1 MIQQIKMNRN
11 INTRNNTRRK
21 LSLLIMTIL
30 LTHQNT
36 SSFQTPV
43 SHTKRP
49 IHQMTSPIHVMNSV
63 STSTSVTTN
72 NNDDTL
78 VDSLTNQCPLATSS
92 HQPMRA
98 LPDHEQNSE
107 FELKLGK
114 AIDTLRQDYP
124 TLLTSPPDYQIYDE
138 HLTIVDPSGVTLHS
152 LSGYKSSFRFLHML
166 IKLFYCPKK
175 SLLTYKLAYDC
186 ARKNIR
192 VSWNAKLVPRL
203 FGEDF
208 DGSVNR
214 RNLVHVDGISVY
226 ELDRETGLIVQHRVE
241 RLLVNDAPVRSE
253 QNMFDLIYEKAGV
266 DAKLGENGIPVFYKE
281 KEEDGYYDENMVMNF
296 VPPSLT
302 NQKSMLFSMEDDD
315 NNMANHELFDEVAF
329 QKKNKSRQKFGL
341 KPITEAE
348 FVQIEIKTKELEK
361 AQQQKAASISSA
373 AEMNMSKEDAKKGN
387 FMNKLFGNLN
397 KDTCQDNWDCQRP
410 EVCCDFGFKKM
421 CCSSGMKVF
430 NGLPGQMQRTPV
442 RVVADDDQ
450 WQRKGGPEGADWG
463 Y

>member
-1 MIQQIKMNRN
+1 MKMNTN

-36 SSFQTPV
+36 NSFQTPV

-49 IHQMTSPIHVMNSV
+49 IHQMTSLINVIS
-63 STSTSVTTN
+63 STSTVTTTN
-72 NNDDTL
+72 NNDGTL
-78 VDSLTNQCPLATSS
+78 VDSLRTNQCPLAASSCS

-208 DGSVNR
+208 DGTVNR

-281 KEEDGYYDENMVMNF
+281 KEDDTYYDENMVMNF

-302 NQKSMLFSMEDDD
+302 NQKSMLFSIEDDD

-387 FMNKLFGNLN
+387 FINKLFGNLN

-430 NGLPGQMQRTPV
+430 NGLPGQMQKIPV

-450 WQRKGGPEGADWG
+450 WQRKGGPEGTDWG

>member
-1 MIQQIKMNRN
+1 MNN
-11 INTRNNTRRK
+11 SKTRNKTK
-21 LSLLIMTIL
+21 LSLFIMTIV

-36 SSFQTPV
+36 NSFQTPV

-49 IHQMTSPIHVMNSV
+49 IHQMTSPINVMSTGTSNTITTANDQLVESV
-63 STSTSVTTN
+63 LLAS
-72 NNDDTL
+72 
-78 VDSLTNQCPLATSS
+78 NQS
-92 HQPMRA
+92 HEPMRA

-114 AIDTLRQDYP
+114 AIDTLRKDYP
-124 TLLTSPPDYQIYDE
+124 TLLTHPPNYSIYDE

-166 IKLFYCPKK
+166 VKLFYCPKK
-175 SLLTYKLAYDC
+175 SILTFKLAYDC

-203 FGEDF
+203 FGEEL

-253 QNMFDLIYEKAGV
+253 SNMFDLIYEKAGV
-266 DAKLGENGIPVFYKE
+266 NARLGENGIPVFYKE
-281 KEEDGYYDENMVMNF
+281 EGDEYYDENMVMNF
-296 VPPSLT
+296 LPPSLLPR
-302 NQKSMLFSMEDDD
+302 KSMLFSMEDDD
-315 NNMANHELFDEVAF
+315 NMANHELFDEVAF

-387 FMNKLFGNLN
+387 FMNKLFGNLS

-430 NGLPGQMQRTPV
+430 NGLPGQLQKIPV

-450 WQRKGGPEGADWG
+450 WQRRGGPEGTDWG